1 MHGHEPQCTFHR
13 EKTVLGPVT
22 LPVPGR
28 YNVANA
34 LAATA
39 VAMELGMRFDAI
51 ASALTQ
57 FGGVGRRFSVRGEVG
72 GVEVVDDYAHNQVK
86 VPAGLLAVRETFPDP
101 LVDA

>member
-72 GVEVVDDYAHNQVK
+72 GVVVVGDYAHNPVK
-86 VPAGLLAVRETFPDP
+86 VAAGLRSAGEALADP
-101 LVDA
+101 R